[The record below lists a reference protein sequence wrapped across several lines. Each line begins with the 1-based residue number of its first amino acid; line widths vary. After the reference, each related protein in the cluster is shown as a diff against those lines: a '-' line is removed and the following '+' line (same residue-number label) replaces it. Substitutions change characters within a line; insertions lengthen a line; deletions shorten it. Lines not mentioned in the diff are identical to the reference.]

1 MQKTKERSML
11 ADDNNPQLKHKKKP
25 TFLNRVISVLI
36 KAAVLLMLLFVFDK
50 LLPSIS
56 QQTQSFVM
64 AKWQQLS
71 LLQQELPMENSLP
84 SPLPQQH
91 LTDTWGAARSQGR
104 SHEGI
109 DIFAARGTPIRST
122 TQGIVSKVGEN
133 TLGGRVVVVV
143 GPGGAGHYYAHL
155 ENYADISPNDWVDVG
170 DIIGYVGDSGNA
182 KGTPPHVHY
191 GIYINGSAVNP
202 YPLLRKD

>member
-1 MQKTKERSML
+1 ML
-11 ADDNNPQLKHKKKP
+11 ADGKNHPPKP
-25 TFLNRVISVLI
+25 SFVSRVLGVLI
-36 KAAVLLMLLFVFDK
+36 KAVVLIGFLFVFDK

-56 QQTQSFVM
+56 EQTQSFVV

-71 LLQQELPMENSLP
+71 LLQQELPTENSLP
-84 SPLPQQH
+84 SPLPEKN

-109 DIFAARGTPIRST
+109 DIFAERGTPIQST

-133 TLGGRVVVVV
+133 NLGGRVVVVV

-155 ENYADISPNDWVDVG
+155 EDYADIAPNDWVNQG

-202 YPLLRKD
+202 YPLLQKE